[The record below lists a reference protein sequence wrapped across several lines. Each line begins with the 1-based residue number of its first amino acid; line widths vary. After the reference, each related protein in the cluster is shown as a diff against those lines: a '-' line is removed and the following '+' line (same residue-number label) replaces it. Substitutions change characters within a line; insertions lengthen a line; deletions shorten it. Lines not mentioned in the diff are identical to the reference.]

1 MRFGAGACVV
11 AVTCSLA
18 FSRLAVA
25 DDALYSPVASGIDKV
40 CDAYRP
46 HAKREDVV
54 RLARVGGDDAPW
66 LAMDEAT
73 SARVQE
79 DPKFTAGD
87 FVTIVLDRGAIVS
100 ADAAHVET
108 SSGYAIVH
116 AWCFIGGK
124 LSRATVDYAPTRDRG
139 AGYRRTRY
147 YGDDL
152 DEPLA
157 ETMNER
163 GSVGKTYVP
172 PPKEIDALLVVEPDA
187 RPANLPFYDA
197 FDRERKGT
205 LPRLK
210 SP

>member
-1 MRFGAGACVV
+1 VRLGAGAC
-11 AVTCSLA
+11 AYALACSLGFPGVA
-18 FSRLAVA
+18 LA
-25 DDALYSPVASGIDKV
+25 DDSFYSPVVTGIDKV

-54 RLARVGGDDAPW
+54 RLARIGTSDAPW
-66 LAMDEAT
+66 MVTDEAT

-79 DPKFTAGD
+79 APTFVAGD

-100 ADAAHVET
+100 ADSADVDTASGHV
-108 SSGYAIVH
+108 IVH

-124 LSRATVDYAPTRDRG
+124 LSRATTDYAPTRDR
-139 AGYRRTRY
+139 AVGYRRTRY

-157 ETMNER
+157 EIMNER
-163 GSVGKTYVP
+163 GFVGKTYAP

-187 RPANLPFYDA
+187 RPTDLPFYAA
-197 FDRERKGT
+197 FALERKGA
-205 LPRLK
+205 LPHVK
-210 SP
+210 GP

>member
-1 MRFGAGACVV
+1 MRFVAGACGV
-11 AVTCSLA
+11 AMAFSLA
-18 FSRLAVA
+18 YPRGAVA
-25 DDALYSPVASGIDKV
+25 DDSFYSPVANGIDKV

-54 RLARVGGDDAPW
+54 RLARVGASDAPW
-66 LAMDEAT
+66 TVTDEAT

-79 DPKFTAGD
+79 DPKFATGD

-100 ADAAHVET
+100 ADSAHVDT
-108 SSGYAIVH
+108 ASGHAIVH

-124 LSRATVDYAPTRDRG
+124 LSRATVDYAPTLDRG

-157 ETMNER
+157 EFMNER
-163 GSVGKTYVP
+163 GAVGNTYVP
-172 PPKEIDALLVVEPDA
+172 PPKEVDALLVVEPDA

-197 FDRERKGT
+197 FELERKGA
-205 LPRLK
+205 LPHLK
-210 SP
+210 GP

>member
-1 MRFGAGACVV
+1 VRAGAGACVV
-11 AVTCSLA
+11 ALA
-18 FSRLAVA
+18 FAFGDPGIAVA
-25 DDALYSPVASGIDKV
+25 DNTIYSPTASGIDKV

-46 HAKREDVV
+46 HATRADVV
-54 RLARVGGDDAPW
+54 RLARIGGSDAPW
-66 LAMDEAT
+66 TLSDEAT

-79 DPKFTAGD
+79 DPKFDSGD

-100 ADAAHVET
+100 ADSAHVDA
-108 SSGYAIVH
+108 SIGHVIFH

-124 LSRATVDYAPTRDRG
+124 LSRATVDYAPTFDRG
-139 AGYRRTRY
+139 SGYRRTCY

-152 DEPLA
+152 DQPLV

-163 GSVGKTYVP
+163 GSVGKTYVA
-172 PPKEIDALLVVEPDA
+172 PPKEIEALLVVEPDA

-197 FDRERKGT
+197 FELERKGA

-210 SP
+210 GP

>member
-1 MRFGAGACVV
+1 VRSGAAAWVV
-11 AVTCSLA
+11 VLA
-18 FSRLAVA
+18 FSLGDPSVAVA
-25 DDALYSPVASGIDKV
+25 DNAFYSPTASGIDKV

-46 HAKREDVV
+46 HASRADVV
-54 RLARVGGDDAPW
+54 RLARIGASDAPW
-66 LAMDEAT
+66 TLSDDGT

-79 DPKFTAGD
+79 DPKFASGD

-100 ADAAHVET
+100 ADSTHVDA
-108 SSGYAIVH
+108 SIGHVILH

-124 LSRATVDYAPTRDRG
+124 LSRATVDFAPTFDRG
-139 AGYRRTRY
+139 AGYRRTSY

-152 DEPLA
+152 DQPLF

-163 GSVGKTYVP
+163 GSVGKTYVA

-197 FDRERKGT
+197 FELERKGL

-210 SP
+210 GP